1 MDAMH
6 TVLGLPDPVRHAEF
20 YADTTVKRALAWV
33 VDVVL
38 ISLISVALTPLTLF
52 TSIFYFPLFYLCV
65 GVAYRTASIAR
76 LSGTPG
82 MRLLSIEL
90 RGADGL
96 RLDPMQAV
104 LHTAGYTASVVVFPL
119 QLMSGALMIGTA
131 RGQGLTDLVLGSA
144 AINRAALD

>member
-1 MDAMH
+1 MMTAI
-6 TVLGLPDPVRHAEF
+6 GLPDPIRDAEF

-33 VDVVL
+33 VDVIA
-38 ISLISVALTPLTLF
+38 ISLLSILLTPLTLF

-65 GVAYRTASIAR
+65 GFAYRAAAIAR

-82 MRLLSIEL
+82 MRLLSVEL
-90 RGADGL
+90 RDGEGR
-96 RLDPMQAV
+96 RLDPMQAF
-104 LHTAGYTASVVVFPL
+104 LHTAGYTASVIVFPL

>member
-1 MDAMH
+1 MQM
-6 TVLGLPDPVRHAEF
+6 TMGLPDPVRDADF
-20 YADTTVKRALAWV
+20 YADTTMKRGFAWV

-38 ISLISVALTPLTLF
+38 ITLLSVALTPLTLF

-65 GVAYRTASIAR
+65 GFAYRAATIAR

-82 MRLLSIEL
+82 MRLMSIEL

-96 RLDPMQAV
+96 RLDPMQSV
-104 LHTAGYTASVVVFPL
+104 LHTAGYTLSVVAFPL

-131 RGQGLTDLVLGSA
+131 RGQGLTDVVLGSA
-144 AINRAALD
+144 ALNHAAMD

>member
-1 MDAMH
+1 MMTAI
-6 TVLGLPDPVRHAEF
+6 GLPDPIRHAEF

-33 VDVVL
+33 LDVIA
-38 ISLISVALTPLTLF
+38 ISLLSLLLTPLTLF

-65 GVAYRTASIAR
+65 GFAYRAAAIAR

-90 RGADGL
+90 RDAEGR
-96 RLDPMQAV
+96 RLDPMQAF
-104 LHTAGYTASVVVFPL
+104 LHTAGYTACVIVFPL
-119 QLMSGALMIGTA
+119 QVMSGALMIGTA

-144 AINRAALD
+144 AINRAVLD